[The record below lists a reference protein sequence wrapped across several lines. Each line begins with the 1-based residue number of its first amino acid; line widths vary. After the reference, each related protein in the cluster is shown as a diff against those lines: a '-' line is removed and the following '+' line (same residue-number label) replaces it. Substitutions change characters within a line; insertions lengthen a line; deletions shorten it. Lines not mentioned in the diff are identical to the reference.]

1 VVATQ
6 NQPKPLDIAC
16 SAHTL
21 TESDDVWQSAP
32 GNMTISLT
40 ERIASPVA
48 AGERSGIAMN
58 ENAGSGRAG
67 NFLVFLCC
75 ACVCVGGGTLLLH
88 LAQWCSATVVAA

>member
-1 VVATQ
+1 MVATQ

-21 TESDDVWQSAP
+21 TDSDDVWQSAP

-67 NFLVFLCC
+67 KMQFQRLGKNRISKSG
-75 ACVCVGGGTLLLH
+75 VG
-88 LAQWCSATVVAA
+88 QRFFC